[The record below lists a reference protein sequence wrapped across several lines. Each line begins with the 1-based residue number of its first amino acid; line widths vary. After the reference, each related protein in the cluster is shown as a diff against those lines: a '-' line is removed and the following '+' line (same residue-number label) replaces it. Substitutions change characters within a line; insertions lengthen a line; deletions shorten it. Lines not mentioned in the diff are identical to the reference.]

1 MADASSAPSS
11 FPTSWSYPGG
21 EIALRLRPHP
31 RARRLALRI
40 DAAGDAVELVLPRRG
55 SRGEALRFLEANR
68 SWVEK
73 RLAALPPRTAFVDGA
88 AIPVFD
94 RLHLIR
100 HVGKVRGRGPAW
112 IEDGAI
118 CVSGD
123 PAFLAR
129 RVRDFLRGLAKQEL
143 SRRAQA
149 LSASI
154 GRKVTRVGVRDTTT
168 RWGSCARTGS
178 LSFSWRLV
186 FAPEVVVDY
195 VVAHEVAHLAEMNH
209 GPRFWRLVERLH
221 PAPKAQRLWL
231 NRNRAR
237 LMRIG

>member
-1 MADASSAPSS
+1 MADAASVFSS
-11 FPTSWSYPGG
+11 FPTSWSYTGG
-21 EIALRLRPHP
+21 EVAVRLRPHP

-40 DAAGDAVELVLPRRG
+40 DATGEAIELVLPRRG

-68 SWVEK
+68 AWLDK
-73 RLAALPPRTAFVDGA
+73 RLSALPPRTAFEEGA
-88 AIPVFD
+88 VIPVLD
-94 RLHLIR
+94 QPHVIR
-100 HVGKVRGRGPAW
+100 HIGRARGRGPVWLEA
-112 IEDGAI
+112 GAI
-118 CVSGD
+118 WVSGD

-129 RVRDFLRGLAKQEL
+129 RVRDFLRALAKQEL
-143 SRRAQA
+143 SRRSHA
-149 LSASI
+149 LAESI
-154 GRKVTRVGVRDTTT
+154 GHKVIRVGVRDTTT

-178 LSFSWRLV
+178 LSFSWRLI
-186 FAPEVVVDY
+186 FAPEAVVDY